1 MEARAR
7 TPKARWSWVELEA
20 LGPDLATGLRAALAT
35 VIPLTLSLQLARWL
49 ATLTDPGGS
58 RGRRARISFAFVVLS
73 TLLVWGGDHAGP
85 AAGENPQDVL
95 TS

>member
-1 MEARAR
+1 MAARAR

-35 VIPLTLSLQLARWL
+35 VIPLIAHPELAWM
-49 ATLTDPGGS
+49 
-58 RGRRARISFAFVVLS
+58 
-73 TLLVWGGDHAGP
+73 
-85 AAGENPQDVL
+85 AGENPREIL